1 MATIKTDL
9 VLDASSFEASVASA
23 RSSMD
28 GMSDSASK
36 IADALN
42 EAASAEKA
50 QKTNLKTLKKEF
62 AQQKA
67 IIQDCALK
75 LRALGDAAKDTAGY
89 KDLQNQMKI
98 AHDKALEMKAGLDAA
113 KESIADLKDKSKI
126 DEISDQLSGLQD
138 IGNTIG
144 VNLGGLQSK
153 FSQIKSG
160 LKSLTS
166 LVEKFNAES
175 NKNNGL
181 GFRTMSTNI
190 KKVIAD
196 ANAGKGSLGAL
207 NTALTNATASAGTL
221 GQAFSKLG
229 IVGKLGWIGAIVAGL
244 MAFTKVAGE
253 AVRASAEFGTA
264 MADLSALTG
273 KTGADLSV
281 MREQIM
287 AVAKDTNT
295 SAKEVAKAFQ
305 DIAGAMPQLLDDA
318 KGLEEMF
325 RSVSMLSKSSGMS
338 MEEST
343 KALTTAMQQFSLQT
357 ENASYAVD
365 VLANAAQKGGATQ
378 TEVAETLARC
388 GVAAQKAG
396 LQLNEAAAATEL
408 LAERQIKG
416 AEAGTMLRNIFSKMN
431 TAGIDELNPR
441 VVGLTKALQNLKKY
455 NNVQL
460 KGIFGEEAVT
470 GAAILAD
477 NVNKLDELCAALERE
492 GTAAEQAAA
501 RGGTF
506 TASLERMKT
515 AWSNFMQSFN
525 VDSGWGKALFGDLF
539 DGITLIINALSD
551 LVHAFDPLFEIN
563 TTDLFDVS
571 PLKDFCGVVADLI
584 KFVADLIKNVL
595 EFGNV
600 GTSVGNAV
608 GNVFT
613 AISVPLKIAR
623 EAIQWITWAM
633 NQLFEIAG
641 KVKDRLSKTF
651 NNIPGIKQLKEALRA
666 MHEWIRKII
675 DAYDELKRKLGVGGD
690 EKKPQKNVKP
700 EKPKG
705 EEVWEKPYAKG
716 SLSDLEA
723 QLSKLE
729 KDHKDGLTVYSA
741 EQYKK
746 EKSRIEALIKEK
758 KKSLGIE
765 DKSGKYG
772 KSGSTKKEAKAGS
785 VAALTKQMN
794 DFKTAID
801 AGELNISTEEAYAK
815 IKQFRD
821 KIRKESIKIG
831 KFKEGSL
838 TDLNNQ
844 LKDVTDD
851 FNNGLLDK
859 KQYDKIADELK
870 RKIESKTIT
879 LAINADS
886 KKVAEIRSQ
895 IEKLLGEIESNKFT
909 LALDVTDAQ
918 RQISTLKEQLSNEL
932 SINVN
937 GKSISDIEATISQL
951 QKEIKENK
959 FYLAI
964 DVDDAQNKIRNLEA
978 ELNKREFELNI
989 STVLSP
995 TTVNDMEK
1003 SLNILTSRMSEVD
1016 VPFTINSDV
1025 ILTKYYQLIR
1035 KISSEMIAP
1044 KIDSD
1049 QLAEDIKAAQKMIE
1063 SMKIE
1068 IGISADRTELD
1079 KQLKQ
1084 LESDVAKHQSGGDK
1098 SSFDK
1103 ATGGNQS
1110 YAEIKDTK
1118 VSADDKLAAIQ
1129 AEMDYNDSLIE
1140 QLREMAELYK
1150 EMGDAGTEG
1159 YQKVS
1164 DKISEV
1170 TEKQTELGNAA
1181 KDIDKESK
1189 STKKL
1194 AKNFNNAGDAI
1205 GSMGSAFSAL
1215 GGAFESPELNVA
1227 GVIAQGIANIAMGA
1241 GQAIAQAG
1249 SLGPFG
1255 WIAAVAAIMA
1265 TMAATVAQVHS
1276 ITSGGYAS
1284 GGIISGS
1291 SIVGDRNLARVN
1303 SGEMIINDNQQH
1315 RLWNIISGS
1324 ESWNYGN
1331 GIAGGAVLESRV
1343 SGRDLIL
1350 CLKNNEKLLNKS
1362 GKTIGIKV

>member
-1 MATIKTDL
+1 
-9 VLDASSFEASVASA
+9 
-23 RSSMD
+23 
-28 GMSDSASK
+28 
-36 IADALN
+36 
-42 EAASAEKA
+42 
-50 QKTNLKTLKKEF
+50 
-62 AQQKA
+62 
-67 IIQDCALK
+67 
-75 LRALGDAAKDTAGY
+75 
-89 KDLQNQMKI
+89 
-98 AHDKALEMKAGLDAA
+98 MKAGLDAA
-113 KESIADLKDKSKI
+113 KESIADLKDKSKL
-126 DEISDQLSGLQD
+126 DDISDQLSGLQG
-138 IGNTIG
+138 IGDAIG

-153 FSQIKSG
+153 FSQVKSG
-160 LKSLTS
+160 LNSLTA
-166 LVEKFNAES
+166 LVKKFNTES
-175 NKNNGL
+175 NKSGGL
-181 GFRTMSTNI
+181 SFKTMSTNI
-190 KKVIAD
+190 KTMISD
-196 ANAGKGSLGAL
+196 ANAGKGSLGQL
-207 NTALTNATASAGTL
+207 NTALTNATAGAGRL
-221 GQAFSKLG
+221 GNAFSKLG
-229 IVGKLGWIGAIVAGL
+229 ILGKLGWIGAAVAAL
-244 MAFTKVAGE
+244 MAFTKIAGE
-253 AVRASAEFGTA
+253 AVQASAQFGTA

-273 KTGADLSV
+273 KTGADLAA

-287 AVAKDTNT
+287 GVAKDTNT
-295 SAKEVAKAFQ
+295 SAKDVAKSFQ

-318 KGLEEMF
+318 KGLEDMY
-325 RSVSMLSKSSGMS
+325 RSVSLLSKSSGMS

-343 KALTTAMQQFSLQT
+343 NALTTAMQQFSLKT

-378 TEVAETLARC
+378 TQVAETLSRC

-431 TAGIDELNPR
+431 TAGLDEINPR
-441 VVGLTKALQNLKKY
+441 VVGLTNALENLKKY

-470 GAAILAD
+470 GASILAD
-477 NVNKLDELCAALERE
+477 NVDKLNDLCVALEQE
-492 GTAAEQAAA
+492 GTAAQQAAT
-501 RGGTF
+501 RSETF
-506 TASLERMKT
+506 TAALDRMKT

-525 VDSGWGKALFGDLF
+525 VDDGWGKALFGDLF

-551 LVHAFDPLFEIN
+551 LVHAFDPLFEVN

-571 PLKDFCGVVADLI
+571 PLKDFCGVIADII

-595 EFGNV
+595 EFGNT
-600 GTSVGNAV
+600 GETVGNAV
-608 GNVFT
+608 GAVFT
-613 AISVPLKIAR
+613 AISIPLKAAR

-633 NQLFEIAG
+633 NALFEVAG

-651 NNIPGIKQLKEALRA
+651 NNIPGIKQLKEALKSIY
-666 MHEWIRKII
+666 EWIRKVIN
-675 DAYDELKRKLGVGGD
+675 AYDELKRKLGVGGD
-690 EKKPQKNVKP
+690 EKKPTNVKP
-700 EKPKG
+700 EKPAG
-705 EEVWEKPYAKG
+705 EEVWERPYAKG

-741 EQYKK
+741 EQFKK
-746 EKSRIEALIKEK
+746 EKSRIESLIKEK

-765 DKSGKYG
+765 EKSGKSGKYG

-785 VAALTKQMN
+785 LTALTKQMN
-794 DFKTAID
+794 DFKNAID

-815 IKQFRD
+815 IQQFRE
-821 KIRKESIKIG
+821 KIRKQSIKIG

-870 RKIESKTIT
+870 RKIEAKTIT

-895 IEKLLGEIESNKFT
+895 IEKLLGEIESNKFS
-909 LALDVTDAQ
+909 LALDITDAQ
-918 RQISTLKEQLSNEL
+918 RQISILKEELSNEL
-932 SINVN
+932 SINVS
-937 GKSISDIEATISQL
+937 GKSISEIEATISHL

-964 DVDDAQNKIRNLEA
+964 DAEDAQNKIRNLEA

-989 STVLSP
+989 TTVLSP

-1025 ILTKYYQLIR
+1025 ILTKYYQLIS

-1079 KQLKQ
+1079 KQLSELDK
-1084 LESDVAKHQSGGDK
+1084 EVEKHKTGGDK

-1103 ATGGNQS
+1103 ATGGNKS
-1110 YAEIKDTK
+1110 YAEIKDTN
-1118 VSADDKLAAIQ
+1118 VSVDDKLQAIQ
-1129 AEMDYNDSLIE
+1129 EEMDYNDNLIE
-1140 QLREMAELYK
+1140 QLQEMADLYK
-1150 EMGDAGTEG
+1150 EMGDAGIEG

-1170 TEKQTELGNAA
+1170 TEKQTELGNEA
-1181 KDIDKESK
+1181 KNLDKESK

-1194 AKNFNNAGDAI
+1194 AKNFSNAGDAI

-1265 TMAATVAQVHS
+1265 TMASTVAQVHS

-1284 GGIISGS
+1284 GGIIGGGS
-1291 SIVGDRNLARVN
+1291 MVGDRNLVRVN

-1350 CLKNNEKLLNKS
+1350 CLKNNEKLMNKS